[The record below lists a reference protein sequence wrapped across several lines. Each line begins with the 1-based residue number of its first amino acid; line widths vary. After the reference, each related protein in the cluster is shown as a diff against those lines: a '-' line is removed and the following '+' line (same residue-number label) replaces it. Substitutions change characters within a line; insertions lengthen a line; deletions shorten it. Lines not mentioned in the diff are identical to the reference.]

1 MVGWMVGLSV
11 VTVSLT
17 ASGAA
22 APPAPPP
29 NAQAPAQAP
38 SVEAPPPAPYCEGE
52 YADSYSALSPKARA
66 FEQALQK
73 KYTYCVRSTAV
84 YECLSYGAEGNVRR
98 TRTPVSAHGT
108 AFAYRQQAGETL
120 LLTNEHVVEWP
131 DVTSDAH
138 PVDGVPAGCKRVKG
152 DLSIVENEADHYDRD
167 DIPLSTAV
175 VDPQLDLAVI
185 KSKTP
190 LTVMPWKVGR
200 SAAVRE
206 RDVVDVRGFPLGVFN
221 ATNMGKVISAYDH
234 DEYKDWYHDDFV
246 IDALLSQGNSGSPVL
261 AISCKTGEFELVGV
275 YHAGYSRGSALNV
288 VVGIDQ
294 ARDLMN
300 HLRRTPRRAT
310 EGTTS
315 LDALARARVAKRAEV
330 SATPFFPFGSRTA
343 AVFPRA
349 DGALLFALYEQ
360 DFPRRVHPL
369 IVMEDLPVPSAEE
382 GFGRVGRVWFGGER
396 GLLERTRA
404 EQDAELQ
411 QQLARLLDALRRDAT
426 LAFSYQDSLPGS
438 DESRQTFDT
447 SARLG
452 KTLERTIVAHRDL
465 SDAAAELAD
474 RFAPGETEPA
484 TRTESVL
491 KTPPPPGLHLGLG
504 EEPGG
509 PPPPSA
515 PPRAPGVRQPARSTQ
530 DKAARTPSGR

>member
-1 MVGWMVGLSV
+1 M
-11 VTVSLT
+11 TP
-17 ASGAA
+17 
-22 APPAPPP
+22 PPAE
-29 NAQAPAQAP
+29 APA
-38 SVEAPPPAPYCEGE
+38 VESPPPAPYCEGE
-52 YADSYSALSPKARA
+52 YADSYASLSPKARA
-66 FEQALQK
+66 FEQAMKK

-108 AFAYRQQAGETL
+108 AFAYKQQAGETL

-131 DVTSDAH
+131 DVTSDAR
-138 PVDGVPAGCKRVKG
+138 PVDGVPSGCKRVKDG
-152 DLSIVENEADHYDRD
+152 LSIVENEADHYDRD
-167 DIPLSTAV
+167 DVPLSKAV

-221 ATNMGKVISAYDH
+221 ATNMGKVISAYDR
-234 DEYKDWYHDDFV
+234 DEYKEWYHDDFV

-300 HLRRTPRRAT
+300 NLRRTPKRVM
-310 EGTTS
+310 EDTTP

-349 DGALLFALYEQ
+349 DGTLLFALYEQ

-369 IVMEDLPVPSAEE
+369 LVMEDVPLASADE
-382 GFGRVGRVWFGGER
+382 GFGKVGRVWFGGER
-396 GLLERTRA
+396 GLMERPRA

-452 KTLERTIVAHRDL
+452 KTLERTIVAHREM

-474 RFAPGETEPA
+474 RFAPDITEPA

-491 KTPPPPGLHLGLG
+491 KNPPPPGIHLGLTG
-504 EEPGG
+504 EPAGQTSSG
-509 PPPPSA
+509 T
-515 PPRAPGVRQPARSTQ
+515 PPRDSGARQPAKSTQ
-530 DKAARTPSGR
+530 DKAARTPSGK

>member
-11 VTVSLT
+11 VAMSLT

-22 APPAPPP
+22 APSPPP
-29 NAQAPAQAP
+29 EAP
-38 SVEAPPPAPYCEGE
+38 SVEAPPAAPYCEGE

-66 FEQALQK
+66 FEQAMQK
-73 KYTYCVRSTAV
+73 KYTYCVRSSAV

-138 PVDGVPAGCKRVKG
+138 PVDGVPSGCKRVK
-152 DLSIVENEADHYDRD
+152 DALSIVENEGDQYDRD
-167 DIPLSTAV
+167 DIPLSKAV

-185 KSKTP
+185 KTKAS
-190 LTVMPWKVGR
+190 LTVMPWKVGK

-221 ATNMGKVISAYDH
+221 ATNMGKVISAYDR
-234 DEYKDWYHDDFV
+234 DEYKEWYHDDFV

-300 HLRRTPRRAT
+300 NLRRSPKRAL
-310 EGTTS
+310 EGTTP

-349 DGALLFALYEQ
+349 DGTLLFALYEQ
-360 DFPRRVHPL
+360 DFPRRVYPL
-369 IVMEDLPVPSAEE
+369 VVMEDLPVASADE
-382 GFGRVGRVWFGGER
+382 GFGKVGRVWFGGPR
-396 GLLERTRA
+396 GLLERPRA

-447 SARLG
+447 SAKLG
-452 KTLERTIVAHRDL
+452 KTLDRTMVAHREL

-474 RFAPGETEPA
+474 RFAPDPTEPA
-484 TRTESVL
+484 TGSESVL
-491 KTPPPPGLHLGLG
+491 KKPPPPGVHLGLSA
-504 EEPGG
+504 EPDVQV
-509 PPPPSA
+509 PPNA
-515 PPRAPGVRQPARSTQ
+515 PPRDSGTRQPSKSTQ
-530 DKAARTPSGR
+530 GTPARNPGGR

>member
-1 MVGWMVGLSV
+1 MVWWTVGLSV
-11 VTVSLT
+11 VAVSLAT
-17 ASGAA
+17 AGAQPP
-22 APPAPPP
+22 PPAPPP
-29 NAQAPAQAP
+29 AAEPPSQAAGT
-38 SVEAPPPAPYCEGE
+38 PPAAPFCEGE
-52 YADSYSALSPKARA
+52 YADSYSALSAQARA
-66 FEQALQK
+66 FEQAVKK

-98 TRTPVSAHGT
+98 TRTSVSAHGT

-131 DVTSDAH
+131 DVTSDADA
-138 PVDGVPAGCKRVKG
+138 VENVPSGCKRVKDG
-152 DLSIVENEADHYDRD
+152 LSIVENEADAYDRD
-167 DIPLSTAV
+167 DIPLSKAV

-190 LTVMPWKVGR
+190 LTVLPWKVGR
-200 SAAVRE
+200 SAGVRE

-221 ATNMGKVISAYDH
+221 ATNMGKVISAYDR
-234 DEYKDWYHDDFV
+234 DEYKEWYHDDFV

-300 HLRRTPRRAT
+300 NLRRTPRRA
-310 EGTTS
+310 EAS
-315 LDALARARVAKRAEV
+315 PPLDALARARMRKRAEV

-349 DGALLFALYEQ
+349 DGTLLFALYGQ

-369 IVMEDLPVPSAEE
+369 VVLEDLPAASVDQ
-382 GFGRVGRVWFGGER
+382 GFGRAGRVWFGGER

-426 LAFSYQDSLPGS
+426 LAFSYQDSLPAS

-447 SARLG
+447 SARLN
-452 KTLERTIVAHRDL
+452 KTLERTIVAHREL

-474 RFAPGETEPA
+474 RFAPDVTESA

-491 KTPPPPGLHLGLG
+491 KNPPPPGIHLGSAS
-504 EEPGG
+504 EPAGASPAN
-509 PPPPSA
+509 PPPPRDSGA
-515 PPRAPGVRQPARSTQ
+515 RQPARSAK
-530 DKAARTPSGR
+530 DGPPSRR

>member
-1 MVGWMVGLSV
+1 MDGWAVGLAMV
-11 VTVSLT
+11 ALSLA
-17 ASGAA
+17 ASGAE
-22 APPAPPP
+22 PPAPAPP
-29 NAQAPAQAP
+29 VPGAP
-38 SVEAPPPAPYCEGE
+38 SEEAPGAAPYCEGE

-66 FEQALQK
+66 FEQSLQK

-84 YECLSYGAEGNVRR
+84 YECLSYGGDGNVRKSR
-98 TRTPVSAHGT
+98 TSVSAHGT

-131 DVTSDAH
+131 DVTSEARA
-138 PVDGVPAGCKRVKG
+138 VEGVPTGCKRVK
-152 DLSIVENEADHYDRD
+152 DTLSIVENEADHYDRD
-167 DIPLSTAV
+167 DIPLSKAV

-185 KSKTP
+185 KSKAQ
-190 LTVMPWKVGR
+190 LAVMPWKVGR

-221 ATNMGKVISAYDH
+221 ATNMGKVISAYDR
-234 DEYKDWYHDDFV
+234 DEYKEWYHDDFV

-294 ARDLMN
+294 ARELMN
-300 HLRRTPRRAT
+300 DLRRTPRRVLD
-310 EGTTS
+310 GTAAS
-315 LDALARARVAKRAEV
+315 LDALARARMMKRAEV

-349 DGALLFALYEQ
+349 DGTLLFTLYEE

-369 IVMEDLPVPSAEE
+369 VVLEDLPLDSATE

-396 GLLERTRA
+396 GLLERPRA

-411 QQLARLLDALRRDAT
+411 QQLARLLDGLRRDAT
-426 LAFSYQDSLPGS
+426 LAFSYQDSLPTS

-452 KTLERTIVAHRDL
+452 KTLDRTIVAHRDL
-465 SDAAAELAD
+465 SDTAAELAG
-474 RFAPGETEPA
+474 RFAPDEAEPA

-491 KTPPPPGLHLGLG
+491 KNPPPPPAIHLGRNG
-504 EEPGG
+504 SPEDTGPEP
-509 PPPPSA
+509 A
-515 PPRAPGVRQPARSTQ
+515 PPRDTGARQPARSG
-530 DKAARTPSGR
+530 AGRGTKGR

>member
-11 VTVSLT
+11 VAVSLT
-17 ASGAA
+17 AAGAE
-22 APPAPPP
+22 APSTTPPP
-29 NAQAPAQAP
+29 TEAPAEE
-38 SVEAPPPAPYCEGE
+38 SPPPAPYCEGE
-52 YADSYSALSPKARA
+52 YADSYAALSPKARA
-66 FEQALQK
+66 FEQAMKK

-108 AFAYRQQAGETL
+108 AFAYKQQAGETL

-131 DVTSDAH
+131 DVTSDAR
-138 PVDGVPAGCKRVKG
+138 PVDGVPSGCKRVKDG
-152 DLSIVENEADHYDRD
+152 LSIVENEADHYDRD
-167 DIPLSTAV
+167 DVPLSKAV

-221 ATNMGKVISAYDH
+221 ATNMGKVISAYDR
-234 DEYKDWYHDDFV
+234 DEYKEWYHDDFV

-300 HLRRTPRRAT
+300 NLRRTPKRAM
-310 EGTTS
+310 EDTTP

-349 DGALLFALYEQ
+349 DGTLLFALYEQ

-369 IVMEDLPVPSAEE
+369 LVMEDVPLASADE
-382 GFGRVGRVWFGGER
+382 GFGKVGRVWFGGER
-396 GLLERTRA
+396 GLLERPRA

-452 KTLERTIVAHRDL
+452 KTLERTIVAHREM

-474 RFAPGETEPA
+474 RFAPDITEPA

-491 KTPPPPGLHLGLG
+491 KNPPPPGIHLGLTG
-504 EEPGG
+504 EPEGQ
-509 PPPPSA
+509 PSTGA
-515 PPRAPGVRQPARSTQ
+515 PPRDSGARQPAKSTQ
-530 DKAARTPSGR
+530 GKGARTPSGK

>member
-11 VTVSLT
+11 VAVSLT
-17 ASGAA
+17 AAGAETPPTTP
-22 APPAPPP
+22 PPAE
-29 NAQAPAQAP
+29 APA
-38 SVEAPPPAPYCEGE
+38 VESPPPAPYCEGE
-52 YADSYSALSPKARA
+52 YADSYASLSPKARA
-66 FEQALQK
+66 FEQAMKK

-108 AFAYRQQAGETL
+108 AFAYKQQAGETL

-131 DVTSDAH
+131 DVTSDAR
-138 PVDGVPAGCKRVKG
+138 PVDGVPSGCKRVKDG
-152 DLSIVENEADHYDRD
+152 LSIVENEADHYDRD
-167 DIPLSTAV
+167 DVPLSKAV

-185 KSKTP
+185 KSKAP

-221 ATNMGKVISAYDH
+221 ATNMGKVISAYDR
-234 DEYKDWYHDDFV
+234 DEYKEWYHDDFV

-300 HLRRTPRRAT
+300 NLRRTPKRVM
-310 EGTTS
+310 EDTTP

-349 DGALLFALYEQ
+349 DGTLLFALYEQ

-369 IVMEDLPVPSAEE
+369 LVMEDVPLASADE
-382 GFGRVGRVWFGGER
+382 GFGKVGRVWFGGER
-396 GLLERTRA
+396 GLMERPRA

-452 KTLERTIVAHRDL
+452 KTLERTIVAHREM

-474 RFAPGETEPA
+474 RFAPDITEPA

-491 KTPPPPGLHLGLG
+491 KNPPPPGIHLGLTG
-504 EEPGG
+504 EPAGQT
-509 PPPPSA
+509 PSGT
-515 PPRAPGVRQPARSTQ
+515 PPRDSGARQPAKSTQ
-530 DKAARTPSGR
+530 DKAARTPSGK

>member
-1 MVGWMVGLSV
+1 MVGWTVGLSV
-11 VTVSLT
+11 VALSLA

-22 APPAPPP
+22 APPA
-29 NAQAPAQAP
+29 APAPARAP
-38 SVEAPPPAPYCEGE
+38 GVSAPPAAAPYCEGE
-52 YADSYSALSPKARA
+52 YADSYSALSPRARA
-66 FEQALQK
+66 FEQAEQK

-98 TRTPVSAHGT
+98 TRTAVSSHGT

-138 PVDGVPAGCKRVKG
+138 PVDGVASGCKRVKDG
-152 DLSIVENEADHYDRD
+152 LSIVENEADAYDRD
-167 DIPLSTAV
+167 DIPLSKAV
-175 VDPQLDLAVI
+175 VDPQLDLAVV
-185 KSKTP
+185 KSRAP

-275 YHAGYSRGSALNV
+275 FHAGYSRGSALNV

-300 HLRRTPRRAT
+300 NLRRTPKRVQ
-310 EGTTS
+310 EGTTP
-315 LDALARARVAKRAEV
+315 LDALARARMAKRAEV

-349 DGALLFALYEQ
+349 DGTLLFALYGQ

-369 IVMEDLPVPSAEE
+369 IVMEDLPMASADE

-396 GLLERTRA
+396 GLLERPRG

-426 LAFSYQDSLPGS
+426 LAFSYQDSLPSS

-447 SARLG
+447 SARLA

-465 SDAAAELAD
+465 SDSAAELAD
-474 RFAPGETEPA
+474 RFAPDLTEPA

-491 KTPPPPGLHLGLG
+491 KNPPPPGIHLGLSG
-504 EEPGG
+504 EPEGG
-509 PPPPSA
+509 GAAADGDSGA
-515 PPRAPGVRQPARSTQ
+515 RRPARTAGG
-530 DKAARTPSGR
+530 KAGKGPSGK

>member
-1 MVGWMVGLSV
+1 MVWWTVGLSV
-11 VTVSLT
+11 VAVTLAT
-17 ASGAA
+17 EG
-22 APPAPPP
+22 
-29 NAQAPAQAP
+29 
-38 SVEAPPPAPYCEGE
+38 APPPASEPPALSAPAAPFCEGE
-52 YADSYSALSPKARA
+52 YADSYSALSPRARA
-66 FEQALQK
+66 FEQSVKK

-98 TRTPVSAHGT
+98 SRTPVSAHGT
-108 AFAYRQQAGETL
+108 AFAYRQQAGDTL

-138 PVDGVPAGCKRVKG
+138 PVDGVPSGCKRVK
-152 DLSIVENEADHYDRD
+152 DALSIVENEADAYDRD

-175 VDPQLDLAVI
+175 VDPQLDLAVL
-185 KSKTP
+185 KSKAP
-190 LTVMPWKVGR
+190 LTVLPWKVGR
-200 SAAVRE
+200 SAALRE

-221 ATNMGKVISAYDH
+221 ATNMGKVISAYDR

-300 HLRRTPRRAT
+300 NLRRTPKRT
-310 EGTTS
+310 EGTTP

-330 SATPFFPFGSRTA
+330 SATPFFPFGSRIA

-349 DGALLFALYEQ
+349 DGTLLFALYGQ

-369 IVMEDLPVPSAEE
+369 VVLEDLPAGSADD
-382 GFGRVGRVWFGGER
+382 GFGRAGRVWFGGER
-396 GLLERTRA
+396 GLLERPRA

-411 QQLARLLDALRRDAT
+411 QQLARLLEALRRDAT
-426 LAFSYQDSLPGS
+426 LAFSYQDSLPSS

-447 SARLG
+447 SARLN

-474 RFAPGETEPA
+474 RFAPDVTESA

-491 KTPPPPGLHLGLG
+491 KNPPPPGIHLGLAS
-504 EEPGG
+504 EPRGG
-509 PPPPSA
+509 APAAVPPQRDSSA
-515 PPRAPGVRQPARSTQ
+515 RQPAR
-530 DKAARTPSGR
+530 TPGSEAPSRR